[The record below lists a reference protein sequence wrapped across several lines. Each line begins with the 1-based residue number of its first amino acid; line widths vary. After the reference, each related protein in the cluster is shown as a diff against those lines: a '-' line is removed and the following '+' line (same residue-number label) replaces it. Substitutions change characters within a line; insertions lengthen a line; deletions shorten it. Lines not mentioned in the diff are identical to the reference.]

1 MSITSKPCGPY
12 GTQAIIVECPETK
25 EAVAI
30 DPGQGS
36 LSFFQSS
43 SAHIT
48 RVLLTHSHWDHIA
61 DAHLLPWPIY
71 VHPLDK
77 GNLEVPGSDRVPLP
91 FPIKGAPYAGLL
103 QEGDKI
109 QVGNLILIVLH
120 TPGHSPGSVCFY
132 LEKEH
137 ILIAGDTLF
146 KGSYGRIDLPTG
158 NPRDMEISLKR
169 LATLPGDVVVYP
181 GHGEKT
187 TIKNEAWRYKHGI
200 SW

>member
-1 MSITSKPCGPY
+1 MSVTSRPFGPY

-30 DPGQGS
+30 DPSQGS
-36 LSFFQSS
+36 ASFFKASQ
-43 SAHIT
+43 AHMT
-48 RVLLTHSHWDHIA
+48 RVLLTHSHWDHLV

-77 GNLEVPGSDRVPLP
+77 ENLIHPGSDGVPSLI
-91 FPIKGAPYAGLL
+91 PIKPAPCAGLFN
-103 QEGDKI
+103 EGDEIK
-109 QVGNLILIVLH
+109 VGNLTLKVMH

-132 LEKEH
+132 LEKQK

-146 KGSYGRIDLPTG
+146 KGSYGRVDLPTS
-158 NPRDMEISLKR
+158 NPLAMEKSLKR
-169 LATLPGDVVVYP
+169 LALLPEDVVVYP
-181 GHGEKT
+181 GHGDKT
-187 TIKNEAWRYKHGI
+187 YLKNEAWRYKNGI